1 MFQIPV
7 NTDIHF
13 SRVKISKKKKK
24 DKKKGYVDAMRST
37 KDLSLKDNAPF
48 VLLEYS
54 EEHPPIISNVGMGTL
69 IINYYRKTEPKDEH
83 VPSVS
88 FKGRRRFSAFTHC
101 IF

>member
-1 MFQIPV
+1 M
-7 NTDIHF
+7 
-13 SRVKISKKKKK
+13 
-24 DKKKGYVDAMRST
+24 DAMRST

-54 EEHPPIISNVGMGTL
+54 EENPPIISNVGMGTL

-88 FKGRRRFSAFTHC
+88 FKEMAFLYFTYC
-101 IF
+101 ITRAILVSRLCWI